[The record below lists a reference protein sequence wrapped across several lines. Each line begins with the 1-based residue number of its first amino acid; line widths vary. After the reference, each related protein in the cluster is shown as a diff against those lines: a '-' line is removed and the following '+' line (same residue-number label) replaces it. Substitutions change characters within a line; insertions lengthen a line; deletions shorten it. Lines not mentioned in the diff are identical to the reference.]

1 MPTLPLSQER
11 SRAVRN
17 FKRNFFMTVAGSNRS
32 ELIVLFLIALLFI
45 SARIFGSDYFGD
57 SWSLEQWRFLP
68 IWYSLVWLLFFVTAI
83 TLVFLKSDQIALFFN
98 SRLKIISG
106 LLFIILIV
114 VLMQFDSVV
123 HAGGNLTIAQFSQ
136 TEHVIHRW
144 YEFGSS
150 FIIYELYQLYEFLG
164 MEANEASLYALKT
177 FLFITVIVS
186 MIGAL
191 LLTAELSSRA
201 THRFWYFLIIFFGP
215 QSLAFFGLIGTEII
229 VIPATIWFGLFAIR
243 TFRQKSITSLVA
255 IWIILIVSLVLHYSA
270 AILFPA
276 AVYVTLRHFLR
287 PSKFSL
293 LSLLISLLATFILLF
308 SYYFYAS
315 YDYELSFKLL
325 HFKGTNPF
333 LSYGLF
339 SQRHLGDMMQM
350 LFLIF
355 PQILLLVFAGFK
367 EKREGN
373 NAFAF
378 VFSGLAFLTGLMFVF
393 ITNPSNSVIMEL
405 PAFAVFYVAGAIWS
419 CTAIKTSDEMQTHP
433 TRLLAL
439 VAVLSI
445 AFLFSYLPVYSN
457 ITLSD
462 KYVSNYFDKYPAYY
476 TRTGLAFRDAY
487 FLKKD
492 FDNANK
498 WDIGMRIKSTD
509 YLALSGAK
517 NLAERGEFT
526 PALEELFRLKTKYPS
541 WTEPRALIS
550 AVLQRLGQFEAAKA
564 EIDTLLLLQPFNK
577 KHHHTLFNYF
587 NSRRSYLQ
595 ALETTN
601 NALKIFSD
609 DKKLLV
615 DKMTALFY
623 TSNYSGADSLAREL
637 IRIDSLLPYPYMFR
651 GLIMEQR
658 NNFTGAVR
666 NYEKFIKLTPDNPDT
681 PAIRKKLN
689 ALVLKEG
696 EKE

>member
-1 MPTLPLSQER
+1 
-11 SRAVRN
+11 
-17 FKRNFFMTVAGSNRS
+17 MTAAGSNRS
-32 ELIVLFLIALLFI
+32 ELIVVFLIALLFI
-45 SARIFGSDYFGD
+45 SARIFGSGFFGD

-68 IWYSLVWLLFFVTAI
+68 IWYSLGWLLFFVTA
-83 TLVFLKSDQIALFFN
+83 TSLVFLKSDQIASFFN

-106 LLFIILIV
+106 LLSVILII

-150 FIIYELYQLYEFLG
+150 VIIFQLYHLYDFLG
-164 MEANEASLYALKT
+164 MQANEASFYALKT

-186 MIGAL
+186 MIGTL

-215 QSLAFFGLIGTEII
+215 QSLAFFGLIGSELI
-229 VIPATIWFGLFAIR
+229 VIPATIWFGLFAVR
-243 TFRQKSITSLVA
+243 TFRQRSITALVSVWM
-255 IWIILIVSLVLHYSA
+255 IFIVSAILHYSA

-287 PSKFSL
+287 PTKFSK
-293 LSLLISLLATFILLF
+293 LSLSISLLATFMLVF
-308 SYYFYAS
+308 FYYLYAS

-325 HFKGTNPF
+325 HLKGTNPF
-333 LSYGLF
+333 LFYGLF

-350 LFLIF
+350 LFLFF
-355 PQILLLVFAGFK
+355 PQILLLIFLGLKA
-367 EKREGN
+367 KREGN

-378 VFSGLAFLTGLMFVF
+378 AFSGVIFLSGLIFVF
-393 ITNPSNSVIMEL
+393 IANPSNSVLMEL
-405 PAFAVFYVAGAIWS
+405 PAFAVYFMAGSIWA
-419 CTAIKTSDEMQTHP
+419 CTALKTSDEKQTNP

-445 AFLFSYLPVYSN
+445 AFLFSYLPVYSK

-462 KYVSNYFDKYPAYY
+462 KFSSSYFDKFPAYY
-476 TRTGLAFRDAY
+476 TKTGLAFRDAY

-492 FDNANK
+492 LDNANK
-498 WDIGMRIKSTD
+498 WDIGMRIKSAD
-509 YLALSGAK
+509 YLAFSGAN
-517 NLAERGEFT
+517 NLVEKGEFT
-526 PALEELFRLKTKYPS
+526 PALEELFRLKTKYPT
-541 WTEPRALIS
+541 WTEPRILIS
-550 AVLQRLGQFEAAKA
+550 AILQRLGQYKEAKA
-564 EIDTLLLLQPFNK
+564 EIDTLLLLQPYNK
-577 KHHHTLFNYF
+577 NHYHTLFNYF
-587 NSRRSYLQ
+587 YSQRNYLQ
-595 ALETTN
+595 ALET
-601 NALKIFSD
+601 ADKSLKIFPE

-623 TSNYSGADSLAREL
+623 TRDDTVADSLAREI

-658 NNFTGAVR
+658 KNFAGAKR
-666 NYEKFIKLTPDNPDT
+666 NYQKFIKLLPDSPDT

-689 ALVLKEG
+689 DLILKEN
-696 EKE
+696 ETE

>member
-1 MPTLPLSQER
+1 
-11 SRAVRN
+11 
-17 FKRNFFMTVAGSNRS
+17 MTAAGSNRS
-32 ELIVLFLIALLFI
+32 ELIVVFLIALLFI
-45 SARIFGSDYFGD
+45 SARIFGSGFFGD
-57 SWSLEQWRFLP
+57 SWSLEQWRLLP
-68 IWYSLVWLLFFVTAI
+68 IWYSLGWLLLFITAI
-83 TLVFLKSDQIALFFN
+83 TFVFHKSDQIASFFN
-98 SRLKIISG
+98 SRLRIISG
-106 LLFIILIV
+106 LLFIILII

-136 TEHVIHRW
+136 TDYVIHRW

-150 FIIYELYQLYEFLG
+150 FIIYELYKLYVFLG

-177 FLFITVIVS
+177 LLFITVIVS
-186 MIGAL
+186 MLGTL

-201 THRFWYFLIIFFGP
+201 AHRFWYFLIIFFGP
-215 QSLAFFGLIGTEII
+215 QSLALFGLIGTELI

-243 TFRQKSITSLVA
+243 TFRQKSVTSLVA
-255 IWIILIVSLVLHYSA
+255 IWIILIVSVLFHYSA

-276 AVYVTLRHFLR
+276 AVYVSLRHFLR

-293 LSLLISLLATFILLF
+293 LSLLISLLTTFVLLF
-308 SYYFYAS
+308 SYYLYAG

-339 SQRHLGDMMQM
+339 SQRHLGDMIQM

-355 PQILLLVFAGFK
+355 PQILLLIFLGLK
-367 EKREGN
+367 TKREGN

-378 VFSGLAFLTGLMFVF
+378 VFSGVMFLTGLVFVF
-393 ITNPSNSVIMEL
+393 IANPTNSVVMEL
-405 PAFAVFYVAGAIWS
+405 PAFAVYFMAGSIWA
-419 CTAIKTSDEMQTHP
+419 CTAIKTSDEKQTNP

-439 VAVLSI
+439 VAVLST

-462 KYVSNYFDKYPAYY
+462 KVISSYFEKHPAYF

-492 FDNANK
+492 LDNANK
-498 WDIGMRIKSTD
+498 WDIGMRIKSAD
-509 YLALSGAK
+509 HLAYSGA
-517 NLAERGEFT
+517 NTLVENGEFT

-541 WTEPRALIS
+541 WTEPRILIA
-550 AVLQRLGQFEAAKA
+550 AVLQRLGQFKEAKA
-564 EIDTLLLLQPFNK
+564 EIDTLLMLQPYNK
-577 KHHHTLFNYF
+577 KHHRTLFNYF
-587 NSRRSYLQ
+587 YGQRYYLQ
-595 ALETTN
+595 ALETADN
-601 NALKIFSD
+601 SLKIFPD
-609 DKKLLV
+609 DKQLLV

-623 TSNYSGADSLAREL
+623 TRNDAVADSLAREI

-658 NNFTGAVR
+658 NNFAGAIR
-666 NYEKFIKLTPDNPDT
+666 NYQKFIKLLPDSPDT

-689 ALVLKEG
+689 DLVLKEN
-696 EKE
+696 EEE

>member
-1 MPTLPLSQER
+1 
-11 SRAVRN
+11 
-17 FKRNFFMTVAGSNRS
+17 MTAAGSNRS
-32 ELIVLFLIALLFI
+32 ELIVVFLIALLFI

-68 IWYSLVWLLFFVTAI
+68 IWYRLGWLLLFVTAI
-83 TLVFLKSDQIALFFN
+83 TLVFLKSDQIASFFD

-106 LLFIILIV
+106 LLSIILII

-150 FIIYELYQLYEFLG
+150 IIIFQLYHLYDFLG
-164 MEANEASLYALKT
+164 MEANEASLYAFKT
-177 FLFITVIVS
+177 FLFTTVIVS

-243 TFRQKSITSLVA
+243 AFRQKSITSLAA

-276 AVYVTLRHFLR
+276 AIYVTLRHFLR

-325 HFKGTNPF
+325 HFKGSNPF

-339 SQRHLGDMMQM
+339 SQRHLGDMIQM

-355 PQILLLVFAGFK
+355 PQILLLIFLGLKA
-367 EKREGN
+367 KREGN

-378 VFSGLAFLTGLMFVF
+378 VFSAIMFLTGLIFVF
-393 ITNPSNSVIMEL
+393 IANPTNSVVMEL
-405 PAFAVFYVAGAIWS
+405 PAFAVFFMAGSIWA
-419 CTAIKTSDEMQTHP
+419 CTAIKTSDEKQTNP
-433 TRLLAL
+433 TRLLAI
-439 VAVLSI
+439 VAVLSV
-445 AFLFSYLPVYSN
+445 AFLFSYLPVYSK

-462 KYVSNYFDKYPAYY
+462 KVISNYFKKYPAYY

-492 FDNANK
+492 LDNANK
-498 WDIGMRIKSTD
+498 WDIGMRIISTD
-509 YLALSGAK
+509 YLAYSGA
-517 NLAERGEFT
+517 NTLLENGEFT
-526 PALEELFRLKTKYPS
+526 PALEELYRLKTKYPT
-541 WTEPRALIS
+541 WTEPRNLIS
-550 AVLQRLGQFEAAKA
+550 SVLQRLGQFKEAKA
-564 EIDTLLLLQPFNK
+564 EIDTLLMLQPYNK
-577 KHHHTLFNYF
+577 KHHRTLFNYF
-587 NSRRSYLQ
+587 YGQRYYLQ
-595 ALETTN
+595 ALETADN
-601 NALKIFSD
+601 SLKIFPD
-609 DKKLLV
+609 DKQLLV

-623 TSNYSGADSLAREL
+623 TRNDAVADSLAREI
-637 IRIDSLLPYPYMFR
+637 IRMDSLLPYPYMFR

-658 NNFTGAVR
+658 NNFAGAIR
-666 NYEKFIKLTPDNPDT
+666 NYQKFVKLLPDSPDT

-689 ALVLKEG
+689 ELVLKEN
-696 EKE
+696 EEE